1 MFISSRGYSDV
12 LFEGVTQY
20 VFWLVTVFEVCIF
33 TDISTQIQ
41 RTSTGVQTLAN
52 PAIHVQWPDST
63 SHYFQQ

>member
-33 TDISTQIQ
+33 TDISTQI
-41 RTSTGVQTLAN
+41 
-52 PAIHVQWPDST
+52 
-63 SHYFQQ
+63 